1 MKPEKD
7 KKTGKWLIQYRY
19 RDWTGKLRKSMKR
32 GFNTR
37 REAEEWLRNFLL
49 KQQSDFDMRFKDFAD
64 LYFKDMEARLMKRFV
79 KCNFCLLTQYRKKGR
94 KKGCETRLVDGK

>member
-32 GFNTR
+32 GLNTR

-49 KQQSDFDMRFKDFAD
+49 KQQSNFDMRFKDFAD
-64 LYFKDMEARLMKRFV
+64 LYFKDMEARLREHTMINKH
-79 KCNFCLLTQYRKKGR
+79 YIM
-94 KKGCETRLVDGK
+94 DD

>member
-64 LYFKDMEARLMKRFV
+64 LYFKDMEARLTKRFV
-79 KCNFCLLTQYRKKGR
+79 KCFIDLLT
-94 KKGCETRLVDGK
+94 LVRVTLGLLTSL